1 MLQNWHWQPLKI
13 SSEEKKKKDEDKFCE
28 GTETIVLKE
37 AWFFYARKHL
47 EAVHRAENQMVN
59 GCTGTNIKVSSNG
72 NLLCHSTPVY
82 CLIHLWVPLRKV
94 MGSRRIILSLRKMLD
109 EASHVVLISR
119 RKERKQTLYKPCW
132 EWFRC
137 LQSFLAVFWISSH

>member
-13 SSEEKKKKDEDKFCE
+13 SSEEKKKRWGQILWRDRNYSVKGSMVFLC
-28 GTETIVLKE
+28 
-37 AWFFYARKHL
+37 RKHL
-47 EAVHRAENQMVN
+47 EAVYRAENQVVN